1 MHMAACEEGRK
12 NRRIPA
18 KLKIIYIH
26 DEDYL
31 ISHSRDLSVD
41 GMFIYTKNPVPPG
54 ETTEIAFSVGSLDQ
68 LSVKARVIWV
78 KNTASEFES
87 GMGVQ
92 FINPPPFFQEAIL
105 HTVNRIAVL
114 FDNPTA

>member
-1 MHMAACEEGRK
+1 MAACAESRK

-18 KLKIIYIH
+18 QLKIIYVH

-31 ISHSRDLSVD
+31 ISYSKDLSVD

-54 ETTEIAFSVGSLDQ
+54 ETTEIAFSVGAIDQ
-68 LSVKARVIWV
+68 LTVNARVIWI
-78 KNTASEFES
+78 KNSGSETES

-92 FINPPPFFQEAIL
+92 FINPPPSFQESIL
-105 HTVNRIAVL
+105 QTVNRIAVL
-114 FDNPTA
+114 FDNPKS